1 MALKDD
7 WKDLQNATEGIAGS
21 GDDVSAE
28 PINMIAHAVIDN
40 EINLAGKVDKVD
52 GKGLSTEDYTT
63 AEKEKLSGLANY
75 DDTELVNLINDKIDK
90 SAITTAVQYESTDEQ
105 IPTAKAAWQ
114 AVDNAVS
121 FLDRKITDTETSV
134 DTLTNRIS
142 SIEVSIGDIDTAL
155 DSIIAIQNELIGG
168 GTV

>member
-1 MALKDD
+1 MALKDI

-90 SAITTAVQYESTDEQ
+90 SAITTVVNAESKDNE
-105 IPTAKAAWQ
+105 IPTAQAAFEH
-114 AVDNAVS
+114 AEGVYYRLNPRV
-121 FLDRKITDTETSV
+121 TETENSIV
-134 DTLTNRIS
+134 TLTNRIS
-142 SIEVSIGDIDTAL
+142 SVEVSIGDIDTAL

>member
-1 MALKDD
+1 MALKDI

-40 EINLAGKVDKVD
+40 EINLVGKVDKIS

-75 DDTELVNLINDKIDK
+75 DDTQIKSDIQTQQDEIDNLD
-90 SAITTAVQYESTDEQ
+90 
-105 IPTAKAAWQ
+105 
-114 AVDNAVS
+114 
-121 FLDRKITDTETSV
+121 
-134 DTLTNRIS
+134 NRIS
-142 SIEVSIGDIDTAL
+142 SVEVSIGDIDTAL
-155 DSIIAIQNELIGG
+155 DGIIAIQNKLIGG
-168 GTV
+168 GTA